1 LGEIPAD
8 SELSALSHEEL
19 YLLCFRNLLDG
30 SEDRIFFK
38 DRQGRFVALSAS
50 FPRAPGAES
59 HTKDT
64 LIGLTDAD
72 LFSGPHAEAALA
84 DEQHVMETGEPMPA
98 KVERETF
105 HDRPDA
111 WARTT
116 KLPLRDR
123 QGKIVG
129 TWGIASDVTAQVEAE
144 RELGESREQLEST
157 ERMQRVLFERNPQ
170 PMWGHDLE
178 TLQIVAVNDTAQA
191 IYGYSHEEFLAMKIT
206 DLMPPE
212 DVASYLSAIEP
223 ARGREE
229 ATSPGGGL
237 RSLHHR
243 YKDGTVV
250 EVEVTSND
258 VTIDGRE
265 CRISSAQD
273 VTERNR
279 AAAELAIAR
288 DRAVEASNMK
298 SAFLANIS
306 HEIRT
311 PMNGV
316 LGMTEL
322 LLDSDLDDDQRS
334 LAQQVTRS
342 GELMVELINDILDI
356 SKIEAGQLELE
367 ISDYPL
373 HETIE
378 HACTAAALQA
388 QAKGVEFDVQ
398 IADAVPQLVRG
409 DGRRLRQILL
419 NLVSNAV
426 KFTNQGKVAL
436 RATSHSVTAAGSI
449 LRVEVTDSG
458 IGIEP
463 NTLSLM
469 FEPFTQ
475 ADASTTRNYG
485 GTGLGLA
492 IASELTEIM
501 GGAIGAESEPGVG
514 STFWVELPLAA
525 PSVITSGRD
534 GRPPRPSDADAAA
547 QPVWATPPQVLVAE
561 DTPVN
566 QIVAVRTLERCGCQA
581 EVAVDGRQALE
592 MLAKRHYDAVL
603 MDCQMPVMDGYEA
616 TVELRRR
623 ENGGHH
629 TPVIA
634 VTAHAMNGAV
644 EKCLAAGMD
653 DYISK
658 PIQRAQLIETLR
670 RWIPTET
677 REPLASDQLS
687 RQR

>member
-1 LGEIPAD
+1 LGKIPAD
-8 SELSALSHEEL
+8 SELGALSPEEL
-19 YLLCFRNLLDG
+19 DLLCFRNLLDG

-38 DRQGRFVALSAS
+38 DRQGRFVVVSAS
-50 FPRAPGAES
+50 FPRAPGAQS
-59 HTKDT
+59 HTRDT
-64 LIGLTDAD
+64 LIGLTDAA

-84 DEQHVMETGEPMPA
+84 DEQHVMETGESMVA
-98 KVERETF
+98 KIERETF

-116 KLPLRDR
+116 KLPLRDE

-129 TWGIASDVTAQVEAE
+129 TWGIASDVTAQVEAQ
-144 RELGESREQLEST
+144 RELDESREQLEST

-178 TLQIVAVNDTAQA
+178 TLQIVAVNHTAQA
-191 IYGYSHEEFLAMKIT
+191 IYGYSHEEFLAMKIV

-212 DVASYLSAIEP
+212 DVASYLKAIEP
-223 ARGREE
+223 ARGSDE
-229 ATSPGGGL
+229 AGL
-237 RSLHHR
+237 PAGPQSLHHR

-322 LLDSDLDDDQRS
+322 LLDSDLDEDQRS

-398 IADAVPQLVRG
+398 IGDAVPQLARG
-409 DGRRLRQILL
+409 DCRRLRQILL

-426 KFTNQGKVAL
+426 KFTNEGKVAL
-436 RATSHSVTAAGSI
+436 RATGHSVTAAGSM

-458 IGIEP
+458 IGIES
-463 NTLSLM
+463 NALSLM

-501 GGAIGAESEPGVG
+501 GGAIGAESEPDVG

-525 PSVITSGRD
+525 PAVTSGRD
-534 GRPPRPSDADAAA
+534 GRPPRPSDADAAV

-581 EVAVDGRQALE
+581 EVAGDGRQALE

-616 TVELRRR
+616 TVEIRRR
-623 ENGGHH
+623 ESGGRR

-670 RWIPTET
+670 RWIPAET
-677 REPLASDQLS
+677 REPLASDLLS

>member
-1 LGEIPAD
+1 LGKIPAD
-8 SELSALSHEEL
+8 SELSALSREEL
-19 YLLCFRNLLDG
+19 DLLCFRNLLDG

-38 DRQGRFVALSAS
+38 DRAGRFVVVSAS
-50 FPRAPGAES
+50 FPQAPGAQS
-59 HTKDT
+59 HTTHT
-64 LIGLTDAD
+64 LIGLSDAD
-72 LFSGPHAEAALA
+72 LYSGPHADAALA
-84 DEQHVMETGEPMPA
+84 DERHVMETGEPMVA
-98 KVERETF
+98 KIERETF
-105 HDRPDA
+105 HDRADA

-116 KLPLRDR
+116 KLPLRDK

-144 RELGESREQLEST
+144 RQLEST

-178 TLQIVAVNDTAQA
+178 TLQIVAVNYTAQA
-191 IYGYSHEEFLAMKIT
+191 IYGYSHEEFLAMKIS

-212 DVASYLSAIEP
+212 DAASYLSAIDLPRE
-223 ARGREE
+223 GEE
-229 ATSPGGGL
+229 AELPGGGPQ
-237 RSLHHR
+237 SMHHR
-243 YKDGTVV
+243 YKDGTIV

-273 VTERNR
+273 VTGRNR

-322 LLDSDLDDDQRS
+322 LLDSELDEDQRS

-373 HETIE
+373 HDTIE
-378 HACTAAALQA
+378 NACTAAALQA
-388 QAKGVEFDVQ
+388 QSKGVEFDVQ
-398 IADAVPQLVRG
+398 IGDTVPQLARG

-436 RATSHSVTAAGSI
+436 RATSHSVTAAGSM

-458 IGIEP
+458 IGVEP
-463 NTLSLM
+463 AVLNLM

-501 GGAIGAESEPGVG
+501 GGTIGAESKPGVG
-514 STFWVELPLAA
+514 STFWVELPLATPA
-525 PSVITSGRD
+525 ATNGRD
-534 GRPPRPSDADAAA
+534 GRPLRPSDADAAV
-547 QPVWATPPQVLVAE
+547 QPVWSTPPQVLVAE

-566 QIVAVRTLERCGCQA
+566 QIVAVRTLERCGCQV
-581 EVAVDGRQALE
+581 EVANDGRQALE
-592 MLAKRHYDAVL
+592 MLAKRRYDAVL

-616 TVELRRR
+616 TVEIRRR
-623 ENGGHH
+623 EEGGQR

-670 RWIPTET
+670 RWIDTET
-677 REPLASDQLS
+677 VEPRPSSLLS
-687 RQR
+687 EQK

>member
-1 LGEIPAD
+1 VGEIPAD
-8 SELSALSHEEL
+8 SELSPLSREQLE
-19 YLLCFRNLLDG
+19 LLCFRNLLEG
-30 SEDRIFFK
+30 SDDRIFFK
-38 DRQGRFVALSAS
+38 DRAGRFVMVSAS
-50 FPRAPGAES
+50 FPRAPGAQS

-72 LFSGPHAEAALA
+72 LYSGPHADAALA
-84 DEQHVMETGEPMPA
+84 DEHHIMETGEAMVA
-98 KVERETF
+98 KIERETF

-116 KLPLRDR
+116 KLPLRDKE
-123 QGKIVG
+123 GKVVG

-144 RELGESREQLEST
+144 RELDQSREQLEST

-178 TLQIVAVNDTAQA
+178 TLQIVAVNYTAQA
-191 IYGYSHEEFLAMKIT
+191 IYGYSHEEFLSMKIT

-212 DVASYLSAIEP
+212 DAASYLSDVEP
-223 ARGREE
+223 AREGEE
-229 ATSPGGGL
+229 SGL
-237 RSLHHR
+237 PSGPQSLHHR
-243 YKDGTVV
+243 YKDGTIV

-273 VTERNR
+273 VTDRNR

-322 LLDSDLDDDQRS
+322 LLDSDLDEDQRS

-373 HETIE
+373 HDTIE

-388 QAKGVEFDVQ
+388 QAKGVEFEVE
-398 IADAVPQLVRG
+398 ISNAVPQLARG

-426 KFTNQGKVAL
+426 KFTDQGKVAL
-436 RATSHSVTAAGSI
+436 RATGHSLTAAGSM
-449 LRVEVTDSG
+449 LRVEVTDTG

-463 NTLSLM
+463 TVLTLM

-501 GGAIGAESEPGVG
+501 GGTIGAESERGVG
-514 STFWVELPLAA
+514 STFWVELPLATPA
-525 PSVITSGRD
+525 ITSGRD
-534 GRPPRPSDADAAA
+534 GRTPRPSDADATVP
-547 QPVWATPPQVLVAE
+547 PVWSTPPQVLVAE

-566 QIVAVRTLERCGCQA
+566 QIVAVRTLERCGCQV
-581 EVAVDGRQALE
+581 EVANDGRQALE
-592 MLAKRHYDAVL
+592 MLAKRQYDAVL

-616 TVELRRR
+616 TVEIRRR
-623 ENGGHH
+623 EDGGRR

-677 REPLASDQLS
+677 SEPHASDLLAKQK
-687 RQR
+687 